1 MTVDTAVAPSLSLDQ
16 RHGTCS
22 KTICMSQTC
31 KLTVFVVHWRRFFLI
46 STRHIECIRGVFC
59 DDALYK
65 LTFTLHYGQSSDSL
79 LTLSNLLSCTQLQ
92 CCQTRPVRKCLELFM
107 KLLFNLFNNDHGY
120 PLVARRFFHTNGNG
134 TPSRPLQLNF
144 CSKNSIKLVFY
155 CIFSLLCDK
164 TNVPQC
170 PVGHLNI

>member
-46 STRHIECIRGVFC
+46 STRHIECIRVVFC
-59 DDALYK
+59 DDMLYK

-79 LTLSNLLSCTQLQ
+79 LTLSTLLSCTQLQ

-107 KLLFNLFNNDHGY
+107 KLLFNLFNSNHGY
-120 PLVARRFFHTNGNG
+120 PLVARRFFTLMVMEH
-134 TPSRPLQLNF
+134 Q
-144 CSKNSIKLVFY
+144 
-155 CIFSLLCDK
+155 
-164 TNVPQC
+164 
-170 PVGHLNI
+170 VGHYSSISAVKIPLNLYFIVFLVCYVTKQMCHNVLLDI